1 MFAKIAERITENM
14 EDNHIIKHDDREL
27 YIYGFNQG
35 LNILLN
41 LITTLVV
48 GLLFRNI
55 LELAIFIAAYIP
67 LRSFAGGYHA
77 KTPLRCY
84 IYSIIMIILVSVGM
98 KYLLFVDMV
107 YYVILAISALIIFVL
122 SPAEDKNKPLDKIEL
137 KVYRKRTSLILLV
150 ELIICILSNVIDLR
164 TVFISIIYNLAVMS
178 VIILLGMLKSKLSGL
193 FLL

>member
-27 YIYGFNQG
+27 YVYGFNQG

-122 SPAEDKNKPLDKIEL
+122 SPAEDKNKPLDKIEF

-150 ELIICILSNVIDLR
+150 ELIICILSNVIDLH
-164 TVFISIIYNLAVMS
+164 TVFIPIIYNLAVMS
-178 VIILLGMLKSKLSGL
+178 VIILLGILKSTLSGL

>member
-27 YIYGFNQG
+27 YVYGFNQG

>member
-27 YIYGFNQG
+27 YVYGFNQG

-137 KVYRKRTSLILLV
+137 KVYRKRTLLILLV

-164 TVFISIIYNLAVMS
+164 TVSISIIYNLAVMS
-178 VIILLGMLKSKLSGL
+178 VIILLGILKSTLSGL

>member
-1 MFAKIAERITENM
+1 M

>member
-1 MFAKIAERITENM
+1 
-14 EDNHIIKHDDREL
+14 
-27 YIYGFNQG
+27 
-35 LNILLN
+35 
-41 LITTLVV
+41 
-48 GLLFRNI
+48 
-55 LELAIFIAAYIP
+55 
-67 LRSFAGGYHA
+67 
-77 KTPLRCY
+77 
-84 IYSIIMIILVSVGM
+84 M

>member
-1 MFAKIAERITENM
+1 MFSAISESITKKLE
-14 EDNHIIKHDDREL
+14 EAHAIKSEDREIYL
-27 YIYGFNQG
+27 YGVKQG
-35 LNILLN
+35 LTILLN
-41 LITTLVV
+41 LITICAIGIVSKMLWQSI
-48 GLLFRNI
+48 LFM
-55 LELAIFIAAYIP
+55 AAYIP